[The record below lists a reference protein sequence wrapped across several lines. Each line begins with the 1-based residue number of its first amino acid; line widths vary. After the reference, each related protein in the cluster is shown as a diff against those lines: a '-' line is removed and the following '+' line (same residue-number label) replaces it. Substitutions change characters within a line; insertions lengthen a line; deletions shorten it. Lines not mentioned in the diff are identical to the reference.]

1 MLAHLALGESNRE
14 IAVAMELAEKT
25 VRNYVSNILAKL
37 ALASRAQAATFAI
50 KHRLT
55 ELSGQPRA

>member
-1 MLAHLALGESNRE
+1 
-14 IAVAMELAEKT
+14 MELAEKT

-37 ALASRAQAATFAI
+37 SLASRAQAATFAI

-55 ELSGQPRA
+55 ELSGPPRA